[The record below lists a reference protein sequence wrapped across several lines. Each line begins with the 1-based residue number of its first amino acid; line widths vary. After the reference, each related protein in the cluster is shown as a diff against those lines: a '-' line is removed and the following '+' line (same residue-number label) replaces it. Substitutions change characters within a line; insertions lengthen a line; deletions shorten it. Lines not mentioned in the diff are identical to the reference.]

1 MTKKNLKTIN
11 VKLDSETKSKIETL
25 AYLQGVKLQDL
36 CTELITDAINKNAD
50 VIADAEKLRAKV
62 KK

>member
-1 MTKKNLKTIN
+1 MSEKKLKTIN

-36 CTELITDAINKNAD
+36 CTELSNSVGST
-50 VIADAEKLRAKV
+50 VKLLQTLLNSTGLG
-62 KK
+62 